1 MKKILVIDGNSIIN
15 RAFFGV
21 RPLTTK
27 SGKNTN
33 AIYGMMNIVKR
44 HLDHIKPDYAV
55 VAFDIKAPTFRHKM
69 FDAYKAG
76 RHATPPELLEQFADA
91 KECLSYLGFHVLTL
105 EGYEADDIQGTVAKF
120 AEEYEAVC
128 EEYIDEYVR
137 QYLEYEEKT
146 DADYT
151 AEVKYRG
158 FQDYRGGGHF
168 SARLTAPLVAAG
180 AIIESALMDKGI
192 FIGTH
197 IKNLHGIYDRDFTSL
212 EDDIALLFG
221 KLFPVLDGE
230 SETAM
235 KEEILKA
242 KEMSDSIGGILETAV
257 IGLPAGVGEP
267 WFDSLEST
275 ISHILFSVPGIKGVE
290 FGLGFGFAD
299 KYGSEANDAFFT
311 DGEKIYTKTNNNGG
325 INGGISNGMPIIF
338 RTAVRPTPS
347 IFKEQDTVSLSKMEN
362 TVLKIEGRHD
372 PAIIHRARAV
382 VDAVTAIAIADA
394 LTSCFGT
401 SYFGG

>member
-1 MKKILVIDGNSIIN
+1 M
-15 RAFFGV
+15 
-21 RPLTTK
+21 
-27 SGKNTN
+27 KNTFGN
-33 AIYGMMNIVKR
+33 NISVTLFGESHGEMVGAVLDGLSAGVKIDLEKIKKE
-44 HLDHIKPDYAV
+44 LDKRRPQGSISTSRV
-55 VAFDIKAPTFRHKM
+55 
-69 FDAYKAG
+69 
-76 RHATPPELLEQFADA
+76 
-91 KECLSYLGFHVLTL
+91 
-105 EGYEADDIQGTVAKF
+105 EADEVKIVSGVMNGYSTGTPITIFIANTNIKSKDYS
-120 AEEYEAVC
+120 ALK
-128 EEYIDEYVR
+128 DTPR
-137 QYLEYEEKT
+137 PSH
-146 DADYT
+146 ADYT

-180 AIIESALMDKGI
+180 AIIESVLMDKGI

-221 KLFPVLDGE
+221 KLFPALDDE
-230 SETAM
+230 SEKTM

-275 ISHILFSVPGIKGVE
+275 ISHMLFSVPGIKGVE

-299 KYGSEANDAFFT
+299 IYGSEANDAFFT